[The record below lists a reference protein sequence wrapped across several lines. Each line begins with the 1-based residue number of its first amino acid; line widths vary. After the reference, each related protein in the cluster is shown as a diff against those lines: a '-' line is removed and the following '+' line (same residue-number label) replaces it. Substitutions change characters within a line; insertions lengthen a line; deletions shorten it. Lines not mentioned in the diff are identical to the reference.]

1 MTVYHLNLFNDDD
14 VWDEE
19 GQDFAD
25 LDAAEREAVRNARDV
40 IAEHVRHG
48 MPIDLNHRL
57 EIVDGD
63 TNGSF
68 AWLAVDGDGTILK
81 VVRFGDCVYFKH

>member
-25 LDAAEREAVRNARDV
+25 LDAAERIWPPSELPPLGTS
-40 IAEHVRHG
+40 HG
-48 MPIDLNHRL
+48 RQ
-57 EIVDGD
+57 E
-63 TNGSF
+63 
-68 AWLAVDGDGTILK
+68 
-81 VVRFGDCVYFKH
+81 RRQR

>member
-1 MTVYHLNLFNDDD
+1 MTVYHLHLFSDAD

-63 TNGSF
+63 
-68 AWLAVDGDGTILK
+68 GTILK